1 MRKIM
6 AVCVLTL
13 LTNMALAAPPLNILL
28 TNDDGYLAPGIQ
40 ALRASLL
47 EAGHNVFLIAPATNQ
62 SGSGTSITSQG
73 IAYTSHGNQVWSVAG
88 RPADAVRLGIGHIL
102 QDNPPDIVLSGI
114 NFGQNV
120 GQDVVVSGT
129 IGAAVTAVQL
139 GFPAMAASA
148 EINFDEA
155 ATGFPSTLTT
165 FPWAAAVITDLIQDP
180 RTRLQD
186 SFLNL
191 NFPTQKTPKGFK
203 PTKLAASSILSVD
216 FQEIEDGLWRAGYQ
230 MDPDDEPN
238 SDRPLLAKGYITV
251 TQLGISYEPLDIQT
265 VDLSWIESAAIDPK
279 AGQASPI
286 AP

>member
-1 MRKIM
+1 M
-6 AVCVLTL
+6 
-13 LTNMALAAPPLNILL
+13 
-28 TNDDGYLAPGIQ
+28 
-40 ALRASLL
+40 
-47 EAGHNVFLIAPATNQ
+47 
-62 SGSGTSITSQG
+62 
-73 IAYTSHGNQVWSVAG
+73 
-88 RPADAVRLGIGHIL
+88 
-102 QDNPPDIVLSGI
+102 QDNPPDIVVSGI

-120 GQDVVVSGT
+120 GQDVIVSGT
-129 IGAAVTAVQL
+129 VGAAVTAMQL
-139 GFPAMAASA
+139 GVPAISASA

-216 FQEIEDGLWRAGYQ
+216 FQELEDGLWRAGYQ

-238 SDRPLLAKGYITV
+238 ADRPLLAKGYITV

>member
-62 SGSGTSITSQG
+62 SGSGTSITGQG
-73 IAYTSHGNQVWSVAG
+73 VAYTSHGNQVWSVAG

-155 ATGFPSTLTT
+155 ATGFPS
-165 FPWAAAVITDLIQDP
+165 
-180 RTRLQD
+180 
-186 SFLNL
+186 
-191 NFPTQKTPKGFK
+191 
-203 PTKLAASSILSVD
+203 
-216 FQEIEDGLWRAGYQ
+216 
-230 MDPDDEPN
+230 
-238 SDRPLLAKGYITV
+238 
-251 TQLGISYEPLDIQT
+251 
-265 VDLSWIESAAIDPK
+265 
-279 AGQASPI
+279 
-286 AP
+286 